1 MLHRRYFSLRDIS
14 KSDIEASIEQANLHH
29 PTIKFTAETSDTET
43 VFLDTVV
50 YKGTRFKE
58 KSILDAKTHFKQ
70 TETFLHTHFTS
81 CHPPNVKKGFVK
93 GEALRIL
100 RKNSSETNPLEENNS
115 NFKRSLIDSGYA
127 QTLREI
133 LLSEIK
139 FTERKSKLL
148 KQNNKE
154 EKEILPFVTQ
164 YQPSESAIKE
174 AWMKKWNSYTRLT
187 IPSLNF

>member
-1 MLHRRYFSLRDIS
+1 MGTKTAVSFANILVAYIETTILSRTVFKPTVWNRYIDDIFSLWDIS
-14 KSDIEASIEQANLHH
+14 KLDIEAFIEQANLHH
-29 PTIKFTAETSDTET
+29 PTIKFTAEISDTET

-100 RKNSSETNPLEENNS
+100 RKNSSETTFEENNS
-115 NFKRSLIDSGYA
+115 NLKKKRLMDGGYR
-127 QTLREI
+127 QTLIEN

-139 FTERKSKLL
+139 FTKGSR
-148 KQNNKE
+148 
-154 EKEILPFVTQ
+154 
-164 YQPSESAIKE
+164 
-174 AWMKKWNSYTRLT
+174 NS
-187 IPSLNF
+187 